1 MSFESA
7 PVRGVT
13 VHYGPRTNTDRTYG
27 GEYNDGLVKQVEW
40 VVDYTD
46 RGLAERTSNMAVKI
60 PANAVVLSAKLEI
73 IEAFTSTSTT
83 TDLTFGLGFPTN
95 TDDPDGL
102 ITAAEADQTTI
113 ATVGNVAVG
122 AGAFVNAT
130 IGDEAGSLTFTS
142 TVDDLLTGSARLIV
156 EYIDKSAH

>member
-46 RGLAERTSNMAVKI
+46 RALAERTSNMAVKI
-60 PANAVVLSAKLEI
+60 PANAVIVSAKAEI

-83 TDLTFGLGFPTN
+83 TDLTVGLGFPTN

-102 ITAAEADQTTI
+102 LSATDLTQTTI
-113 ATVGNVAVG
+113 ATVGNLITGSGALVG
-122 AGAFVNAT
+122 ATVGS
-130 IGDEAGSLTFTS
+130 EAGSLTFTS
-142 TVDDLLTGSARLIV
+142 TVDDLLTGSMRILV